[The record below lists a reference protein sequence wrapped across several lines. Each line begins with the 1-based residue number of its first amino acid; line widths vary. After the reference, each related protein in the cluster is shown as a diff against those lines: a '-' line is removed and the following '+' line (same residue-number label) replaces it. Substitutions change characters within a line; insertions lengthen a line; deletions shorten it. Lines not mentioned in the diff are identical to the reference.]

1 MLKFFVKVFLAFC
14 AISSVFA
21 CTSTNSKP
29 LLIGFSADSSSIV
42 IGNIN
47 EAGLLQ
53 LKNAPASDSVFNNL
67 ISVLQTP
74 SEKDTAIMEM
84 PIKGDVSIKG
94 NEVVFIP
101 ENPFTKGRDYLVITY
116 LNARFGNAEDIM
128 KGELSYG
135 VKPTQKLLTR

>member
-1 MLKFFVKVFLAFC
+1 MLKFFVKVFLAFF

-42 IGNIN
+42 FGNIN

-84 PIKGDVSIKG
+84 PIKGDISIKG

-101 ENPFTKGRDYLVITY
+101 EKPFIKGRDYLVIVY

>member
-1 MLKFFVKVFLAFC
+1 MLKYFVKVFLAFC

-29 LLIGFSADSSSIV
+29 LLIGFSVDSSSIV
-42 IGNIN
+42 FGNIN
-47 EAGLLQ
+47 EVGLLQ
-53 LKNAPASDSVFNNL
+53 LKNAPAADSVFHNL

-74 SEKDTAIMEM
+74 SEKDTAIKEM
-84 PIKGDVSIKG
+84 PIDGNISVKG
-94 NEVVFIP
+94 NEVVFVP
-101 ENPFTKGRDYLVITY
+101 EKPFVKNRDYLVITY

-135 VKPTQKLLTR
+135 VKPTQRVLTR

>member
-1 MLKFFVKVFLAFC
+1 MLKFFVKGFLVFC

-29 LLIGFSADSSSIV
+29 LLIGFSADSASIV
-42 IGNIN
+42 FGNIN
-47 EAGLLQ
+47 QAGLLQ
-53 LKNAPASDSVFNNL
+53 LKNAPLTDSVFHNL

-74 SEKDTAIMEM
+74 SEKDTAIKEM
-84 PIKGDVSIKG
+84 PIEGQVSIRG
-94 NEVVFIP
+94 DEVVFVP
-101 ENPFTKGRDYLVITY
+101 EKPFTKGRDYLVVTY

>member
-1 MLKFFVKVFLAFC
+1 MLKCFVKVFLAFC

-42 IGNIN
+42 FGNIN
-47 EAGLLQ
+47 EAGLLK
-53 LKNAPASDSVFNNL
+53 LKNAVASDSVFHSL

-74 SEKDTAIMEM
+74 SEKDTAIKEI
-84 PIKGDVSIKG
+84 PIEGAVSIRGK
-94 NEVVFIP
+94 EVVFVP
-101 ENPFTKGRDYLVITY
+101 EKPFVKNRDYLVITY

-135 VKPTQKLLTR
+135 VKPAQKLLTR

>member
-1 MLKFFVKVFLAFC
+1 MLKCFVKVFLAFC
-14 AISSVFA
+14 AISSVSA

-42 IGNIN
+42 FGNIN
-47 EAGLLQ
+47 EAGLLT
-53 LKNAPASDSVFNNL
+53 LKDTAATDSVFHSL

-74 SEKDTAIMEM
+74 SEKDTAIKEM
-84 PIKGDVSIKG
+84 PIEGVVSIRG
-94 NEVVFIP
+94 NEVVFVP
-101 ENPFTKGRDYLVITY
+101 EKPFVKNRDYLVITY

>member
-14 AISSVFA
+14 AISCVFA

-42 IGNIN
+42 FGSIN

-53 LKNAPASDSVFNNL
+53 LKNTPASDSVFNNL

-74 SEKDTAIMEM
+74 SEKDTTIKEL
-84 PIKGDVSIKG
+84 PIEGQVSIKG
-94 NEVVFIP
+94 DEVVFVP
-101 ENPFTKGRDYLVITY
+101 EKPFTKGRDYLVITY

-135 VKPTQKLLTR
+135 VKPMQKLLTR